1 MPGGRD
7 TGYHPNQGPPP
18 RRKPEVVSLRN
29 CNQERG
35 ELSRRD
41 YNGHRA
47 VTTQLRASNDK
58 GVNENSVIQRV
69 GTGAALPGPGRRRAG
84 LGRLCRAGAA
94 AYPPSTPTCPAGWLC
109 LGQGGQA
116 SGRPPLPH
124 GHCLPHGPPR
134 SRQARPVT
142 VHSQQAASR
151 QARPAAPH
159 SRWPR
164 PPARRPGAHNSPPP
178 APRG

>member
-29 CNQERG
+29 CNQEGG

-47 VTTQLRASNDK
+47 VTTQLHASNDK

-69 GTGAALPGPGRRRAG
+69 GTGAAAGLGRRRAG
-84 LGRLCRAGAA
+84 LGRLC
-94 AYPPSTPTCPAGWLC
+94 
-109 LGQGGQA
+109 LGQGGHLSALDPHLAQPDGSAWARAARLVA
-116 SGRPPLPH
+116 SRHSPTATACPTA
-124 GHCLPHGPPR
+124 R
-134 SRQARPVT
+134 RARPVT
-142 VHSQQAASR
+142 ARLHSQQASR
-151 QARPAAPH
+151 QLSTPPQPPYK
-159 SRWPR
+159 PR
-164 PPARRPGAHNSPPP
+164 PPAHRPGAHDGPPP